1 MSDIADD
8 MAVDEIGPPRGEEPG
23 RWYRRICDLGNG
35 DTSGSI
41 VWIVDRVDPAQLAAQ
56 AEDRVPIPAPAIRMN
71 PDASDGSV
79 VHVPTRSEEHTSE
92 LQSLMRRSYA
102 VFCLKKQNRK
112 TQSI

>member
-56 AEDRVPIPAPAIRMN
+56 AEDRVPIPAPAIRMT
-71 PDASDGSV
+71 PDASDGS
-79 VHVPTRSEEHTSE
+79 RSAE
-92 LQSLMRRSYA
+92 RRVGKDRVRTCRSRGSPY
-102 VFCLKKQNRK
+102 
-112 TQSI
+112 